1 MIILLVVSVPAYLSV
16 VQCCMGKK
24 NADDVMLLLL
34 LMLLFLLLL
43 MLLGC
48 CHISAVQLCSV
59 VFLFFQQF
67 VAQGLEAE
75 TPTEKPGRHI
85 GLMFVSQVS
94 F

>member
-24 NADDVMLLLL
+24 NADDVML

-75 TPTEKPGRHI
+75 TPTEKPSRHI